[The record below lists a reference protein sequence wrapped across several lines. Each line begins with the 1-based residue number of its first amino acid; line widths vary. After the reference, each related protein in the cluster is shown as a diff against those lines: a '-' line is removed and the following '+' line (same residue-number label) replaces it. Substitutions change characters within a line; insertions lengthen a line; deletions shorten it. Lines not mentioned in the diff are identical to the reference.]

1 MLMLDGSSGSG
12 VLGSAG
18 AAALGAQARAVSVA
32 RLSVAV
38 GRMLLPLKPKKGVPL
53 LATSDAII
61 SIAGRNTNART
72 HLQLIKCTSKYIR
85 LH

>member
-1 MLMLDGSSGSG
+1 MLMLDGSSGSA

-38 GRMLLPLKPKKGVPL
+38 GRMLLPLKPKETVPL
-53 LATSDAII
+53 QPQFAII
-61 SIAGRNTNART
+61 SKAGRNTNART
-72 HLQLIKCTSKYIR
+72 HIQ
-85 LH
+85 

>member
-1 MLMLDGSSGSG
+1 MLMLDGSSGSA

-38 GRMLLPLKPKKGVPL
+38 GRMLLPLKPKETVPL
-53 LATSDAII
+53 QPQLATSDAII

-72 HLQLIKCTSKYIR
+72 HIQ
-85 LH
+85 